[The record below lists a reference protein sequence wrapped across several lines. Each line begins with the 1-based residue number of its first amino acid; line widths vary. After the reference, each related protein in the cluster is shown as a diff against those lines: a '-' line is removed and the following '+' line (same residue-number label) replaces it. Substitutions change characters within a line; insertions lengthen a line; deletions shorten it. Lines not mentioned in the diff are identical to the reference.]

1 MRRLAWAATVV
12 VAGGVGWYARGLV
25 IGGPAATARPAV
37 SGEAIGATGATG
49 TTGALG
55 AEQDEAL
62 TDAARLREQ
71 APVGGRAP
79 GSVEAREQ
87 AAGGERADVAGVEGR
102 QERVTAERP
111 AGEEYRTARRDAA
124 PPAAP
129 PAAAE
134 PRPMAQAV
142 APAENELQMQKA
154 ALEPWTAVTPAA
166 AEAVLGAPPVVLD
179 GLPVTSIELSA
190 TGRAVRVRQDLGGGT
205 MLELIQSRATDE
217 VATGLAAGAVA
228 DAAPRAR
235 LARGAEAVDSIMVM
249 GIRVIMRAAV
259 SADSM
264 RLLLERLGRE
274 R

>member
-1 MRRLAWAATVV
+1 
-12 VAGGVGWYARGLV
+12 
-25 IGGPAATARPAV
+25 
-37 SGEAIGATGATG
+37 
-49 TTGALG
+49 
-55 AEQDEAL
+55 
-62 TDAARLREQ
+62 
-71 APVGGRAP
+71 
-79 GSVEAREQ
+79 
-87 AAGGERADVAGVEGR
+87 
-102 QERVTAERP
+102 
-111 AGEEYRTARRDAA
+111 
-124 PPAAP
+124 
-129 PAAAE
+129 
-134 PRPMAQAV
+134 MAQAV